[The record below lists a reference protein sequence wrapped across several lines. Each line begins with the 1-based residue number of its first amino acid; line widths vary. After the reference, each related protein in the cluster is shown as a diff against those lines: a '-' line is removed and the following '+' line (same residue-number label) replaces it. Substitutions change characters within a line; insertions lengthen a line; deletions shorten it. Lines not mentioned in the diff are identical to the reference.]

1 MARLRADE
9 ATLQQVRGVLAA
21 AMETGLDAAE
31 ALDRAGL
38 IMHPALVNYVAQEA
52 LSELAEVLDEIQ
64 VKQLAKVLGQRMP
77 TSPLDTKRY
86 IAEWIRQAS
95 KADPS

>member
-1 MARLRADE
+1 MARPKADE
-9 ATLQQVRGVLAA
+9 VSLQQVRRVLAE
-21 AMETGLDAAE
+21 AMGRGADPAE

-38 IMHPALVNYVAQEA
+38 IMHPALANYVAQEA
-52 LSELAEVLDEIQ
+52 LSELAKVLDEIQ

-95 KADPS
+95 KAGPS